1 MSKFNQKTA
10 RARGGAGVIES
21 TNETVNH
28 KGAKSYERSAKS
40 ELFLLGISDFVENT
54 FYESAV
60 NRQDRINTLV
70 SKIVVEDL
78 EWLKSYV
85 EWLRNTANMRS
96 VSLAIALRSAHAMNK
111 KGITGARSLVSSALI
126 RADEPGEALA
136 FWHTEYGRKLPAA
149 VKRGIADA
157 AVRTYTEYSYA
168 KYDSARNGY
177 RFGDVLQLT
186 HPKPKD
192 AHQDTLFS
200 YVLDKTYNSNA
211 VIPTKL
217 DMLAQRNSILSRP
230 KEDLRALITD
240 GGDIH
245 QLLGLGGLTWE
256 ALSGS
261 ISGGMD
267 AKAWEAI
274 IPSMGYMALLRNLR
288 NFQDANVSR
297 EVLKEVAARI
307 SDKDEVARSR
317 QLPFRFLSAYRML
330 QAAGYN
336 YFLTALEDA
345 LEHSLANVPAL
356 DGNNLVVIDNSG
368 SMYGGW
374 GDRGKMTLADTAN
387 LFGVAL
393 AKRAESATVVLYGSE
408 SRVLNFR
415 KGASTFHVING
426 ITHMGGTDTYGTLA
440 KHYNKS
446 YDRVIHLTDEQY
458 GSSYGWGYSSRS
470 SRLPYDLIDKAT
482 PVYTWNLAGYKAG
495 NKAEPNR
502 YTLGGLTDASFRT
515 IPLVEASKDEQW
527 PWEVDNKS

>member
-28 KGAKSYERSAKS
+28 KGEKSYNRSAKS
-40 ELFLLGISDFVENT
+40 ELFLLGISDFVADT
-54 FYESAV
+54 FYESV
-60 NRQDRINTLV
+60 DNRQDRINALV
-70 SKIVVEDL
+70 SQIVVEDL

-96 VSLAIALRSAHAMNK
+96 ASLAIALRAAHAMNK
-111 KGITGARSLVSSALI
+111 KGITGARSLVSSVLI

-136 FWHTEYGRKLPAA
+136 FWHTEYGRKLPSA
-149 VKRGIADA
+149 VKRGISDA
-157 AVRTYTEYSYA
+157 AVRTYTQYSYA

-200 YVLDKTYNSNA
+200 YVLDKTYNSDA
-211 VIPTKL
+211 VIPTEL
-217 DMLAQRNSILSRP
+217 DMLAQRNSILSRS
-230 KEDLRALITD
+230 KEDLRALITG

-267 AKAWEAI
+267 AQAWEAI

-288 NFQDANVSR
+288 NFHDAGVSR
-297 EVLKEVAARI
+297 EVMDDVANRI

-317 QLPFRFLSAYRML
+317 QLPFRFLSAYREL
-330 QAAGYN
+330 SWDGYN

-345 LEHSLANVPAL
+345 LEHSLVNVPAL
-356 DGNNLVVIDNSG
+356 DGKTLIVIDNSG
-368 SMYGGW
+368 SMYYSGGY
-374 GDRGKMTLADTAN
+374 MTYADTAN

-393 AKRAESATVVLYGSE
+393 AKRANDATVVVYGTRSNE
-408 SRVLNFR
+408 LNFR
-415 KGASTFHVING
+415 STSSTFHIVRNIQS
-426 ITHMGGTDTYGTLA
+426 MGGTDTAGTI
-440 KHYNKS
+440 KNHYNES
-446 YDRVIHLTDEQY
+446 YTRVIVLTDEQY
-458 GSSYGWGYSSRS
+458 GYSGYYGYGGD
-470 SRLPYDLIDKAT
+470 PYEAIAKST
-482 PVYTWNLAGYKAG
+482 PVYTFNLAGYKNG
-495 NKAEPNR
+495 NKTEPNR